1 MRAIGTRHL
10 LPPVLISLAFVAPA
24 PLPATAGP
32 SAAEFADAPSLCL
45 AFLGHGSL
53 PTGLRFEDTEVGG
66 LSALVFDAEA
76 GVFFALS
83 DDRGEEPERGPARL
97 YTLTVELA
105 EPQVPSETSS
115 PETDSAQT
123 DRPETDPEEREKKEP
138 SKVEMRVTGVTVLRD
153 RNGEPFEPGTVDPEG
168 LVLTPAGTFL
178 VSSEGD
184 ASRDVDPFI
193 RELSRDGRTVRSF
206 SLPPAYLPGAG
217 RGVRPNL
224 GFEALTRTSDFS
236 SVFAGTENALVQDGP
251 KADLEQGSPAR
262 LLRFDPS
269 TGRPTAEYLY
279 LTEPV
284 ITPPFPPGARSGAGL
299 VELLALDATYLL
311 AMERSYGRATGLA
324 VRLFLVS
331 LADATEITGRAAL
344 SRPLSEG
351 TGADSP
357 EAEADEEPPPAQPVA
372 KRLLLD
378 LAEPGIPLDNLE
390 ALAWGPDLADGRKTL
405 LVLSDNNFNRLQT
418 TQLLVF
424 AVERTEEPSPCP

>member
-1 MRAIGTRHL
+1 MRANSRQLALAALVSFVLWPG
-10 LPPVLISLAFVAPA
+10 LPLATPA
-24 PLPATAGP
+24 RAAATESPDVP
-32 SAAEFADAPSLCL
+32 SFCL
-45 AFLGHGSL
+45 TFLGHGSL

-66 LSALVFDAEA
+66 LSALAFDAEA

-97 YTLTVELA
+97 YTLTVELP
-105 EPQVPSETSS
+105 EPQARSETSS
-115 PETDSAQT
+115 PETGGTDS
-123 DRPETDPEEREKKEP
+123 EP
-138 SKVEMRVTGVTVLRD
+138 NPGQIQGSQKVEMGVTGVTVLRD
-153 RNGEPFEPGTVDPEG
+153 RNGEPFAPGTLDPEG

-184 ASRDVDPFI
+184 ASRGVDPFV
-193 RELSRDGRTVRSF
+193 RELDRGGKTLRSF
-206 SLPPAYLPGAG
+206 SLPLAYLPGEG

-224 GFEALTRTSDFS
+224 GFEALTRTPDFT
-236 SVFAGTENALVQDGP
+236 SVLAGTENALVQDGP
-251 KADLEQGSPAR
+251 EADLSRGSPAR

-269 TGRPTAEYLY
+269 SGRPTAEYLY

-299 VELLALDATYLL
+299 VELLALDATHLL
-311 AMERSYGRATGLA
+311 AMERSYGKATGLA

-331 LADATEITGRAAL
+331 LEDATEITGRPAL

-351 TGADSP
+351 TRADSP
-357 EAEADEEPPPAQPVA
+357 EAETAGSVRPAA
-372 KRLLLD
+372 KNLLLD
-378 LAEPGIPLDNLE
+378 LAEPGVPLDNLE
-390 ALAWGPDLADGRKTL
+390 ALAWGPDLADGRRTL

-424 AVERTEEPSPCP
+424 AVEPTEGSSPCP